1 MVRALPLRL
10 RERLLVR
17 RRCAEAVR
25 RVQDGEDED
34 GGEHQEQQ
42 QRGLDV
48 PPHHGVPLAAAAAA
62 AAVQLSRARAG
73 RAA

>member
-10 RERLLVR
+10 RLRERLLVS

-48 PPHHGVPLAAAAAA
+48 PPHHGMPLAAAA